1 MALIVQKFGG
11 SSVKDRDRIFN
22 VARIVANTHNAG
34 NDVVVV
40 VSAQGDTTDDLITKA
55 AEITH
60 NPSAREM
67 DMLLAAGEE
76 ISIALLAMALN
87 ELGCHATSLTGWQA
101 GFRTDRAYTKA
112 RITKLET
119 ERISSELERN
129 RVVVVAGFQ
138 GLNKLD
144 DITTL
149 GRGGS
154 DTSAVAIAAAL
165 HADRCQI
172 FTDVEG
178 VYTADPRKVRN
189 TRKLDEITFDE
200 MLELA
205 SLGAQV
211 LNNRSVELAKKYN
224 VELEVLSS
232 LNPVPGTVVKE
243 VVKDVEGM
251 LIKGVAKDTD
261 VAVITILNVPDEPG
275 TSFKIFG
282 LLAQKNINVDI
293 ILQSTGR
300 DGKKDISF
308 TCSEGEG
315 DLAMRVLKESAHFH
329 DVSVVGAMAIS
340 GLALTFPL
348 MNLAAAFGSLVGVG
362 ASTLVSVKLGQKD
375 YEGAN
380 RVLGNVLVLNV
391 VLGLAFTLAF
401 MMFLDP
407 ILYFFGASENTI
419 GYARDYMKV
428 ILMGNVVT
436 HMYLGLNSVL
446 RSSGFPKMAMYATL
460 ASVVINCVLNPL
472 FIFGFGWGTVGAAL
486 ATWLAEATVFG
497 IFIYKLRYKDDLL
510 GGFPFLTRLK
520 KKYTRR
526 IFKLGLPV
534 ATLNTLFAF
543 VNMFLSRTASEQG
556 GHIGLMAFTTGGQI
570 EAITWNTSQGFS
582 TGLSTFIA
590 QNYAAGEKSRVKK
603 AWYTTLWMT
612 SIFGTLCSLLFIFFG
627 SEVFSIFVPEPEAFR
642 VGGDFLRID
651 GYSQLFMMLEITM
664 QGVFYGLGRTIP
676 PAIISISC
684 NYMRIPVAL
693 FLVHMGM
700 GVDAI
705 WWAVSATTIAK
716 GIILTAWF
724 ILIKRKIL

>member
-1 MALIVQKFGG
+1 M
-11 SSVKDRDRIFN
+11 N
-22 VARIVANTHNAG
+22 
-34 NDVVVV
+34 
-40 VSAQGDTTDDLITKA
+40 
-55 AEITH
+55 
-60 NPSAREM
+60 
-67 DMLLAAGEE
+67 
-76 ISIALLAMALN
+76 
-87 ELGCHATSLTGWQA
+87 
-101 GFRTDRAYTKA
+101 
-112 RITKLET
+112 
-119 ERISSELERN
+119 
-129 RVVVVAGFQ
+129 
-138 GLNKLD
+138 
-144 DITTL
+144 
-149 GRGGS
+149 
-154 DTSAVAIAAAL
+154 
-165 HADRCQI
+165 
-172 FTDVEG
+172 
-178 VYTADPRKVRN
+178 
-189 TRKLDEITFDE
+189 
-200 MLELA
+200 
-205 SLGAQV
+205 
-211 LNNRSVELAKKYN
+211 
-224 VELEVLSS
+224 
-232 LNPVPGTVVKE
+232 
-243 VVKDVEGM
+243 
-251 LIKGVAKDTD
+251 
-261 VAVITILNVPDEPG
+261 
-275 TSFKIFG
+275 
-282 LLAQKNINVDI
+282 I
-293 ILQSTGR
+293 IL
-300 DGKKDISF
+300 D
-308 TCSEGEG
+308 
-315 DLAMRVLKESAHFH
+315 
-329 DVSVVGAMAIS
+329 
-340 GLALTFPL
+340 
-348 MNLAAAFGSLVGVG
+348 
-362 ASTLVSVKLGQKD
+362 
-375 YEGAN
+375 
-380 RVLGNVLVLNV
+380 
-391 VLGLAFTLAF
+391 
-401 MMFLDP
+401 
-407 ILYFFGASENTI
+407 
-419 GYARDYMKV
+419 
-428 ILMGNVVT
+428 
-436 HMYLGLNSVL
+436 
-446 RSSGFPKMAMYATL
+446 
-460 ASVVINCVLNPL
+460 PL